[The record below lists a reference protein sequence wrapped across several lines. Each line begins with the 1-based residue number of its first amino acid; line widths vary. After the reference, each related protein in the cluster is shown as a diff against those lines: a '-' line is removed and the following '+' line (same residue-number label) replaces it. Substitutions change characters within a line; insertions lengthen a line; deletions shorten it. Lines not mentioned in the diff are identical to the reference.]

1 MIHVGE
7 PELICDLA
15 ETYHIYD
22 YRSLPIRTVGI
33 FCIGLGEDS
42 RIKTKLRGG
51 ERISNNRLLSMVFD
65 RLNFLAWCR
74 TEGAENGTNK
84 PEPIHDILYPS
95 FVPNKE
101 TVTFDSADDYNKARK
116 RILERKEKRWQKE

>member
-7 PELICDLA
+7 EELICDLA

-42 RIKTKLRGG
+42 RVKTKLRGG
-51 ERISNNRLLSMVFD
+51 EKISNNRLLAMALD
-65 RLNFLAWCR
+65 RLSFLAWCR

-84 PEPIHDILYPS
+84 PESIHDILYPS
-95 FVPNKE
+95 FAQNKE
-101 TVTFDSADDYNKARK
+101 TVTFNSAEDFDEARK
-116 RILERKEKRWQKE
+116 RILGRKEEKWKTE